1 MKNKI
6 KAEAG
11 KGTEVGVEVS
21 CLFYE
26 QKLRK
31 VRMAGDSCVVARE
44 RPATLNV
51 NSGYCSE

>member
-21 CLFYE
+21 CLCYE